1 MKATPE
7 NAGALFMELTKFENL
22 EGPSDMALGV
32 KIPDPEYRHPGAGPA
47 ISLPGPDLALLDAR
61 PFSSML
67 QGRRSRRDFSKE
79 QLPLEE
85 LSVLLYST
93 QGVMERTAY
102 YHLRTVPSA
111 GARHPLETFLCVNR
125 VTGLEPGLYHYLPFS
140 NAVEAVRTDK
150 GEGEKWKDVCL
161 GQEMV
166 EDSAVDFIWTAV
178 FYRAGWKYKQ
188 RGFRYIHLDAGH
200 ACQNLYL
207 ACEALGLGCCAL
219 AAFDDN
225 GCARLLGVDGKEQFC
240 LYMAS
245 VGKLPAPRHR

>member
-1 MKATPE
+1 MEAAPE
-7 NAGALFMELTKFENL
+7 DIGYLFMELTKFENL
-22 EGPSDMALGV
+22 EGPSDMALGAR
-32 KIPDPEYRHPGAGPA
+32 IPDPEYRRPGAGHVIP
-47 ISLPGPDLALLDAR
+47 LPGPDLAILDVR
-61 PFSSML
+61 PFSSIL
-67 QGRRSRRDFSKE
+67 QGRRSRRNFSKE
-79 QLPLEE
+79 PLPLMD

-93 QGVMERTAY
+93 QGVVERTAY

-125 VTGLEPGLYHYLPFS
+125 VIGLQPGLYHYLPFS
-140 NAVEAVRTDK
+140 HAVEAVRTGK
-150 GEGEKWKDVCL
+150 NEGEKWKNACL

-166 EDSAVDFIWTAV
+166 EDSAVYFIWTSV

-200 ACQNLYL
+200 VCQNLYL

-225 GCARLLGVDGKEQFC
+225 RCARLLGIDGKEQFC

-245 VGKLPAPRHR
+245 VGKQPDSHHR